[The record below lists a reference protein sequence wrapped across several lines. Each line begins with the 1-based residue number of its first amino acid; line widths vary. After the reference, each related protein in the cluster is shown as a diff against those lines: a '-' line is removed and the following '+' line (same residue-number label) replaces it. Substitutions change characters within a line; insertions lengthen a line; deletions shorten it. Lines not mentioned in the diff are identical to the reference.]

1 MTSPGDRDR
10 PCIGVVVPTHDRP
23 ALLRDTLRA
32 ILTQDADVGLDVVV
46 VFDRSTPD
54 QTLVELSSGDRRV
67 RVMTNERTPGLA
79 GNRNTGILALDSE
92 WVAFCDDDDTWAP
105 GKLRAQ
111 LERASLHRDAVLV
124 TTAIRVA
131 YEDEVEVDRLA
142 GKEQILH
149 GDLLRSRM
157 AMLHSSTLLWRRD
170 ALLGRVGLV
179 DEDIPGSQNE
189 DWDLLLRAATVAPVQ
204 HVDQPLVRVPW
215 GRASHF
221 SRKWQSLGD
230 SLEWMLE
237 RHPGIAED
245 PRGAGRV
252 YGQLAFTSAALGR
265 RRQAT
270 RWAGRALRRRW
281 SEPRAVIALAVA
293 GGLVSPERVLST
305 LNRRGRGI

>member
-1 MTSPGDRDR
+1 
-10 PCIGVVVPTHDRP
+10 
-23 ALLRDTLRA
+23 
-32 ILTQDADVGLDVVV
+32 
-46 VFDRSTPD
+46 
-54 QTLVELSSGDRRV
+54 
-67 RVMTNERTPGLA
+67 
-79 GNRNTGILALDSE
+79 
-92 WVAFCDDDDTWAP
+92 
-105 GKLRAQ
+105 
-111 LERASLHRDAVLV
+111 
-124 TTAIRVA
+124 
-131 YEDEVEVDRLA
+131 
-142 GKEQILH
+142 
-149 GDLLRSRM
+149 
-157 AMLHSSTLLWRRD
+157 MLHSSTLLWRRD
-170 ALLGRVGLV
+170 ALLGPVGLV

-189 DWDLLLRAATVAPVQ
+189 DWDLLLRAAAVAPVQ

-221 SRKWQSLGD
+221 SRTWQSLGD